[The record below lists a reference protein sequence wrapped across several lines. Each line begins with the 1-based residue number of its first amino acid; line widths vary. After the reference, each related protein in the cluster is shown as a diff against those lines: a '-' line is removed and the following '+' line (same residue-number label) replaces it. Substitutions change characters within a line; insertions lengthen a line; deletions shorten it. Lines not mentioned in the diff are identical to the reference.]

1 MRIAVYSH
9 YYLPEIGAPSA
20 RIGDFAG
27 QWLKAGHDVHV
38 ATCFPNHPTGVIYP
52 GYHAARYQH
61 EVLNGVNVHRS
72 WTYITP
78 NKGFVKKSLGHASL
92 WLSAGAYST
101 RKMPP
106 PDCAIGT
113 SPTFFA
119 AMAARACARR
129 HRVPFIM
136 EVRDLWP
143 AIFVDLGVIRNRT
156 IIRLLE
162 RWEMNLYRS
171 AARIVTVTESFRE
184 NLISRGIPAGKVVKI
199 TNGADTDYWRPAPE
213 PAAELRT
220 RLGLQGKF
228 VVLYIGAH
236 GISQG
241 LGAVIKAADRLR
253 MRDDVCFLFVGEG
266 ADKAKLVQEAERL
279 KLPNVRFQDP
289 VDKTKVRDY
298 YTMADLCLVPLR
310 DIPLFNTFI
319 PSKMFEIMAVGRPIL
334 ASVCGEAA
342 EILTRSGAA
351 AVVPPED
358 DAAIAE
364 TTLRLSQDA
373 GKRRQMGE
381 RGAEFARAHYDRRDL
396 ARRYI
401 DVITDARAEQGLG
414 VTPR

>member
-20 RIGDFAG
+20 RIGDFAS
-27 QWLKAGHDVHV
+27 QWLKMGHDVHV

-52 GYHAARYQH
+52 GYRPECYQH

-78 NKGFVKKSLGHASL
+78 NKGFLKKSLGHASL
-92 WLSAGAYST
+92 WLSAGVYST
-101 RKMPP
+101 RKMPK

-129 HRVPFIM
+129 HEVPFIM

-143 AIFVDLGVIRNRT
+143 AIFVDLGVIRNRP
-156 IIRLLE
+156 IIRVLE

-171 AARIVTVTESFRE
+171 AARIVTVTESFRQ
-184 NLISRGIPAGKVVKI
+184 NLIGRGIPAGKVVTI
-199 TNGADTDYWRPAPE
+199 TNGADTDYWRPTPAR
-213 PAAELRT
+213 AAELRT
-220 RLGLQGKF
+220 RLGLDGKF

-241 LGAVIKAADRLR
+241 LGAVIKAAERLR
-253 MRDDVCFLFVGEG
+253 HRDGLQFLFVGEG
-266 ADKAKLVQEAERL
+266 ADKAKLVQEADRL
-279 KLPNVRFQDP
+279 KLPNVRFHEP
-289 VDKTKVRDY
+289 VEKTHVRDY

-334 ASVCGEAA
+334 GSVCGEAA
-342 EILTRSGAA
+342 EILNRSGAA
-351 AVVPPED
+351 AVVPPEN
-358 DAAIAE
+358 DATIADAVLKLSSDCRWRQQME
-364 TTLRLSQDA
+364 T
-373 GKRRQMGE
+373 
-381 RGAEFARAHYDRRDL
+381 RGPAFARANYDRREL

-401 DVITDARAEQGLG
+401 EEVIADARG
-414 VTPR
+414 